1 MRMYPKK
8 IVSTSHQNFNNS
20 TKIAAENSW
29 SSDKIIKQSLKTQK
43 NNPRQL
49 YNKLAFNIFYVV
61 PNFANIL
68 TTVVIV
74 KIFMQA
80 KRIFIV
86 KLKSSHLKASGPR

>member
-20 TKIAAENSW
+20 TKIAAENSL